1 MRKGGSGIVKPVV
14 DLVGPR
20 FILLFVDRFVKLSHL
35 SIVVGIRIHT
45 LVSPAWRLCILAV
58 QDKIL
63 THPVD
68 LVVLV
73 GSTPTNHINAPG
85 MPLYLHS
92 LTILVQFKVTQ
103 HVSIITRLLNL

>member
-45 LVSPAWRLCILAV
+45 LVSPAWRLC
-58 QDKIL
+58 
-63 THPVD
+63 D

-85 MPLYLHS
+85 MPLYLLS
-92 LTILVQFKVTQ
+92 LTILVQFKVT
-103 HVSIITRLLNL
+103 